1 MSVPSPPPPPAAS
14 SRIPSVHRIPS
25 VQVYRGVVVLGECF
39 LVYTLLESLRLHEEP
54 PPHVSRLGTC
64 SLHVGTLVCS
74 TLSLLLFEQQNLCL
88 LETEP
93 SLDCPSKI
101 ADDSTSHS
109 PESTQDRPDVRSH
122 RDVRTY
128 RYVGIRKPNGC
139 THVGLCT
146 INVNLESC
154 SQFNLFHINTH
165 RNISLIGINNL
176 GRELGSQA
184 ESI

>member
-64 SLHVGTLVCS
+64 SLHVGTLACS
-74 TLSLLLFEQQNLCL
+74 TLSLLLFEQQNLRL

-101 ADDSTSHS
+101 ADDRPAIPPRALRIAPTS
-109 PESTQDRPDVRSH
+109 
-122 RDVRTY
+122 
-128 RYVGIRKPNGC
+128 G
-139 THVGLCT
+139 
-146 INVNLESC
+146 
-154 SQFNLFHINTH
+154 
-165 RNISLIGINNL
+165 
-176 GRELGSQA
+176 
-184 ESI
+184 